1 MSKRLDEWTI
11 DYYRGALD
19 AAKRESK
26 TLVEHAQVMEGRVEQ
41 FDRLLQRLAAGTWK
55 PMHEAPKDGTHI
67 LIRFEGGLVQVCYWD
82 EWEVGGEQPQVY
94 GGQTQTVVQGSPPDE
109 WESGWVIAGDPFV
122 QIHEEP
128 IAWAEILSEP
138 AQGKAG
144 KQSNE
149 KGAGGER

>member
-94 GGQTQTVVQGSPPDE
+94 GGQTVVQGSPPDE
-109 WESGWVIAGDPFV
+109 RESGWVPAGDRFV
-122 QIHEEP
+122 QIYEEP
-128 IAWAEILSEP
+128 VAWAEILW
-138 AQGKAG
+138 
-144 KQSNE
+144 
-149 KGAGGER
+149 KGESHE